1 MAQSLVIPSRK
12 EDLEYL
18 YRVSR
23 DAYGAMTA
31 IVSGDDKAP
40 TIKTIKDS
48 PIVLLYISTM
58 IQLCFSQ
65 ELFYLGHQLVP
76 KYPNDVLTWYCIGGY
91 YFTVNNFDSAQK
103 YLRKALK
110 KDANHVPSLLLLG
123 HSLSALEES
132 EQAISAYRSA
142 VRVAPSSFLPQLC
155 LGREF
160 TRTNSISLAAHTL
173 NGARSLNGVDVAV
186 LNELGVT
193 CLRLGRLTDAL
204 PLFQWALQ
212 LLQADLA
219 NPEPLSAISTGTG
232 ASLLNEAGGLDQRL
246 VGGARFEQ
254 HRLDQESICTVS

>member
-1 MAQSLVIPSRK
+1 MDQSFVIPTRK

-18 YRVSR
+18 YRISR
-23 DAYGAMTA
+23 DGYGAMT
-31 IVSGDDKAP
+31 IMVSVDDKAA
-40 TIKTIKDS
+40 TIKDS
-48 PIVLLYISTM
+48 PVVLLYISTM

-76 KYPNDVLTWYCIGGY
+76 KYSNDVLTWYCVGGY
-91 YFTVNNFDSAQK
+91 YYTVNKFDSAQK

-160 TRTNSISLAAHTL
+160 TRTNSLSLAAHTL

-193 CLRLGRLTDAL
+193 CLRLGRLTEAL

-212 LLQADLA
+212 LLQSDLA
-219 NPEPLSAISTGTG
+219 NPESLPLVIGG
-232 ASLLNEAGGLDQRL
+232 RLLNDAGGLDQRL
-246 VGGARFEQ
+246 VGRFEQ
-254 HRLDQESICTVS
+254 HRLDQESICTVSALILLVAC